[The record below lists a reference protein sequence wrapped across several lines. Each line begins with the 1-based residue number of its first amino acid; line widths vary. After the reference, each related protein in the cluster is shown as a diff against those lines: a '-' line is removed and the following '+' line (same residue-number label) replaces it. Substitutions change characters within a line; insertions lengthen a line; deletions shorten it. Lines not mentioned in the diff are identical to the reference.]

1 MRSGRGLSGTALQVV
16 AVLSMTA
23 DHIGAVIMRDRQIA
37 WATVLR
43 DMPVLFAL
51 RAIGRAAFPVFAFLL
66 AQGMLHTHS
75 RKRFILRLALFALLS
90 ELPFDLA
97 FYGVVF
103 YPYHQNIFFTLCF
116 GAICIALVDY
126 GSKKF
131 GVVVVGIMA
140 LIAQLLRT
148 DYAALGV
155 LTILMFWLFGQRGRW
170 GIAVVLLIFAG
181 SCLMYGQWI
190 YLFCLL
196 SLPLLSCYNGMRG
209 GPTGQVG
216 AIIRKWGFYFY
227 YPAHLL
233 LLAVLAGR

>member
-43 DMPVLFAL
+43 DLPVLFSL
-51 RAIGRAAFPVFAFLL
+51 RAIGRAAFPIFAFLL
-66 AQGMLHTHS
+66 AQGMLHTRN

-103 YPYHQNIFFTLCF
+103 YPHHQNIFFTLCL

-131 GVVVVGIMA
+131 GVVVVMVMA
-140 LIAQLLRT
+140 LIAELLRT

-155 LTILMFWLFGQRGRW
+155 LTILMFWLFGQRERW
-170 GIAVVLLIFAG
+170 GIAVVLLLFTG
-181 SCLMYGQWI
+181 SCLMYGQWF
-190 YLFCLL
+190 YLFCML

-209 GPTGQVG
+209 GPTGQVW

-233 LLAVLAGR
+233 LLAILAGR

>member
-23 DHIGAVIMRDRQIA
+23 DHVGAVILRDRQIA
-37 WATVLR
+37 WAMVLR
-43 DMPVLFAL
+43 EMPAIFAL

-66 AQGMLHTHS
+66 TQGMLHTRS
-75 RKRFILRLALFALLS
+75 RKRLIFRLALFAFLS

-103 YPYHQNIFFTLCF
+103 YPYHQNIFFTLCL

-126 GSKKF
+126 GSKKTS
-131 GVVVVGIMA
+131 VVVVVILG
-140 LIAQLLRT
+140 LIAELLRT

-155 LTILMFWLFGQRGRW
+155 LTILMFWLLGQRGRW
-170 GIAVVLLIFAG
+170 GNAVVLFIFTG

-190 YLFCLL
+190 YLFSML
-196 SLPLLSCYNGMRG
+196 SLPLLLCYNGMRG

-233 LLAVLAGR
+233 VLATLAGR